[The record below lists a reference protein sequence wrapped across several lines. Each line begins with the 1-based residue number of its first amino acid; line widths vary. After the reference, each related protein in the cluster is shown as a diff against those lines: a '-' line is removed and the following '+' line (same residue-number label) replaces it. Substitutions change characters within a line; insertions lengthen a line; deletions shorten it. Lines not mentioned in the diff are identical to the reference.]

1 MRIAFGVQT
10 LLQKALKAV
19 ESMEPI
25 VYCGMYDC
33 GLSYIFHLLP
43 PLFAT
48 ELGKDTAIVFAD
60 LSNCGTPEKT
70 QKELAFAL
78 RKALLNRGITE
89 DYLSMTEALG
99 AVGRKRKI
107 ALVIYL
113 GQGENVDAELLLFLS
128 RMRNLLAWRFSYCLF
143 LGTRFLFQS
152 PQAELVDNIVRQ
164 TAVPVLPRTQQD
176 SFVVIE
182 NYEER
187 WRKKIPKLQKDQ
199 IVKLSGGNPGL
210 IKALSLQVL
219 EDPTWKKPDLLDE
232 RLFYRLQEIV
242 HDLPQHYLRI
252 LSSEAKS
259 KQDKVI
265 QAFLVR
271 YGYLVK
277 IDVEYKVFTP
287 LVAEFLS
294 AYVDKIPHQKPE
306 GPYAVDQE
314 LLELSKSQRA
324 VLSYLRAHPG
334 EIVSRD
340 ALAQLLWGEGW
351 ADRYSDWAIDQL
363 LSVLRDKLTKF
374 RIKGKIVT
382 KKGEGIIFLP

>member
-1 MRIAFGVQT
+1 MSVQV
-10 LLQKALKAV
+10 LLHKALQAV

-33 GLSYIFHLLP
+33 GLSYIFQLLS

-48 ELGKDTAIVFAD
+48 ELGKDTAAAFAD
-60 LSNCGTPEKT
+60 LSNCSTPEKT

-78 RKALLNRGITE
+78 RKTLLNRENTE
-89 DYLSMTEALG
+89 DYLSMSEALG

-113 GQGENVDAELLLFLS
+113 GQGENVDSELLLFLS
-128 RMRNLLAWRFSYCLF
+128 RMRNLLAWKFSYCLF

-152 PQAELVDNIVRQ
+152 PQVELIDNIVRQ
-164 TAVPVLPRTQQD
+164 TAVPVLPRTPQD
-176 SFVVIE
+176 SVVVIE

-187 WRKKIPKLQKDQ
+187 WHKNISKRQKEN
-199 IVKLSGGNPGL
+199 IVKLSGGNPGI
-210 IKALSLQVL
+210 IKALFLQAV
-219 EDPTWKKPDLLDE
+219 EDPKWGKPDLLDE

-242 HDLPQHYLRI
+242 NDLPPHYLQM

-271 YGYLVK
+271 YGYLAK
-277 IDVEYKVFTP
+277 SNGDYHVFTP
-287 LVAEFLS
+287 LIVEFLRT
-294 AYVDKIPHQKPE
+294 YVDKIPHQKAE
-306 GPYAVDQE
+306 RAHTVDQE

-324 VLSYLRAHPG
+324 VLSYLGAHPG

-340 ALAQLLWGEGW
+340 ALAELLWGDGW

-363 LSVLRDKLTKF
+363 LSVLRGRLTKM
-374 RIKGKIVT
+374 RSKERIVT
-382 KKGEGIIFLP
+382 KKGEGIIFLQQV